1 VTMFDKITE
10 EIAHFI
16 GVFHVSVEDARFR
29 EAYQEFSFNPLPSE
43 LEPLPAIIPDF
54 AAPYQLLDYDPGLVY
69 RSPWPEPWHANARP
83 TQFQDTHRPDNVDGA
98 DPGSTWYDW
107 PKYEAARSHG
117 ATKFTPPELDPPGSV
132 ANYINQIVALSDDD
146 YFSVG
151 GHSLVFSPDAID
163 NSKLLASAE
172 SAMAASPIDD
182 LERPGSSDEIITL
195 IKTSILQIETE
206 EVASTDDVQMFKIEE
221 TIEGVYVNGE
231 LVAEAP
237 KLEDYHSFDDEEVSE
252 EDAGSNAWM
261 MDDGTVVIKASVEL
275 QSGGNTLVNEAL
287 LKNFWTGGT
296 VTAIVGDHVEL
307 NVIVQTNA
315 LWDTDVITSSVGSPA
330 NADANE
336 LFNIATFERLDV
348 SKNPDPDPVDVDH
361 YPKFWSITEIKG
373 DLMIVNWLEQF
384 IFMSDNDVGIL
395 SSSGVTT
402 SVVSGN
408 NIGVN
413 HVSIYEL
420 GFSYDLIIVGGS
432 VYDANIIQQT
442 NVLFDNDVVGAETG
456 FHTTGKSEVS
466 SSANLLWN
474 QAHITNVGN
483 PDRFDELPQHY
494 LDAANGLAAGG
505 MDIPDDVR
513 SDDAFA
519 GLQGMSALYI
529 SGDLLNLQ
537 YIQQT
542 NILGDSDQIA
552 LAKDAIAPHLTAEW
566 SISTGSNALVNSA
579 AIADLDSFGKTYVG
593 GDQYSLET
601 LYHAEMIS
609 RHPEFGSPHPDALV
623 NEAVLFLDD
632 SMLDATDTAAALYA
646 AEYDVNPDDGVN
658 SVLGH

>member
-1 VTMFDKITE
+1 MSMFDKITE

-16 GVFHVSVEDARFR
+16 GVFHVSVEEARFR
-29 EAYQEFSFNPLPSE
+29 EAYHEFSFHPVPSE
-43 LEPLPAIIPDF
+43 LEPLPAIVPDF
-54 AAPYQLLDYDPGLVY
+54 AAPYQLLGYEPGFDY
-69 RSPWPEPWHANARP
+69 RSPRSEPWHAYARP
-83 TQFQDTHRPDNVDGA
+83 ARFQDTHRPNNVDGN

-107 PKYEAARSHG
+107 PKYEAARAHWT
-117 ATKFTPPELDPPGSV
+117 TKFTSPDPEPPGSV
-132 ANYINQIVALSDDD
+132 ANFINQIVILSDDD

-151 GHSLVFSPDAID
+151 GHNLDFSPAAID
-163 NSKLLASAE
+163 NDRLLASAE
-172 SAMAASPIDD
+172 SALSLSPLGD
-182 LERPGSSDEIITL
+182 LERPGSSDDIITL
-195 IKTSILQIETE
+195 IKTSVLEIETSE
-206 EVASTDDVQMFKIEE
+206 SASGEAVQIFTNQE

-231 LVAEAP
+231 LVAQAP
-237 KLEDYHSFDDEEVSE
+237 KLEDYHSFVDDET
-252 EDAGSNAWM
+252 EDDTGSNAWTM
-261 MDDGTVVIKASVEL
+261 ENGTVAIKASVEL

-315 LWDTDVITSSVGSPA
+315 LWDTDAITSSIGIPT
-330 NADANE
+330 NAEANE

-348 SKNPDPDPVDVDH
+348 SKNPGADPVDLDH
-361 YPKFWSITEIKG
+361 YPTYWSITEIKG
-373 DLMIVNWLEQF
+373 DLLIVNWLEQF
-384 IFMSDNDVGIL
+384 TFMSDNDVGVL

-413 HVSIYEL
+413 HVSVFEL

-432 VYDANIIQQT
+432 VYDANFIQQT
-442 NVLFDNDVVGAETG
+442 NVLFDNDVVGAGAG
-456 FHTTGKSEVS
+456 FHTTGTGEVS
-466 SSANLLWN
+466 TSANLLWN
-474 QAHITNVGN
+474 QAHITNIGN
-483 PDRFDELPQHY
+483 PDRFEDMPQHY
-494 LDAANGLAAGG
+494 LDAAAGLADGG
-505 MDIPDDVR
+505 RDIPDDVR

-519 GLQGMSALYI
+519 GLNGLSVLYI
-529 SGDLLNLQ
+529 RGDLLNLQ
-537 YIQQT
+537 YIKQT

-552 LAKDAIAPHLTAEW
+552 LAKDAVAPNLTAEW

-601 LYHAEMIS
+601 LYHAELIS
-609 RHPEFGSPHPDALV
+609 GHAESGSPHPDALV

-632 SMLDATDTAAALYA
+632 SMLDATDTAHTPYT
-646 AEYDVNPDDGVN
+646 AEHDIHPDDGVN
-658 SVLGH
+658 GVLGH

>member
-1 VTMFDKITE
+1 MFDKITE

-16 GVFHVSVEDARFR
+16 GVFHVNVEDARFR
-29 EAYQEFSFNPLPSE
+29 EAYQEFSFNPVPSE
-43 LEPLPAIIPDF
+43 LEPLPDIVPHF
-54 AAPYQLLDYDPGLVY
+54 AAPYQLLGYDPGFDY
-69 RSPWPEPWHANARP
+69 RSPRSEPWYTYARP
-83 TQFQDTHRPDNVDGA
+83 VKFQDTHHPNNVDGNN
-98 DPGSTWYDW
+98 PGSTWYDW
-107 PKYEAARSHG
+107 PKYEAARLHG
-117 ATKFTPPELDPPGSV
+117 TARFTPPELDPPGSV
-132 ANYINQIVALSDDD
+132 ANYINQIIILSDDD

-151 GHSLVFSPDAID
+151 GHNLAFSPDAID
-163 NSKLLASAE
+163 NSGLLSSAQ
-172 SAMAASPIDD
+172 SALSLSPLGD
-182 LERPGSSDEIITL
+182 LERPGSNDEIITL
-195 IKTSILQIETE
+195 IKESIVEIETAE
-206 EVASTDDVQMFKIEE
+206 SASSDAVQVFMAED
-221 TIEGVYVNGE
+221 TLEGIYVNGE
-231 LVAEAP
+231 LVTEAP
-237 KLEDYHSFDDEEVSE
+237 KLEDYHSFGGEESE
-252 EDAGSNAWM
+252 EDAGSNVWT
-261 MDDGTVVIKASVEL
+261 MDNGTVAIKASVEL

-315 LWDTDVITSSVGSPA
+315 LWDTDAITSSVGSPT

-336 LFNIATFERLDV
+336 LFNIATFERSDD
-348 SKNPDPDPVDVDH
+348 SKNLDADPIDFDH
-361 YPKFWSITEIKG
+361 YPKYWSITEIKG

-384 IFMSDNDVGIL
+384 TFMSDNDIGLL

-413 HVSIYEL
+413 HVSIFEL

-432 VYDANIIQQT
+432 VYDANFILQT
-442 NVLFDNDVVGAETG
+442 NVLFDNDVVGAAAG
-456 FHTTGKSEVS
+456 FHTTGKGEFS

-474 QAHITNVGN
+474 QAHIFNVGN
-483 PDRFDELPQHY
+483 PDRFGELPQHY
-494 LDAANGLAAGG
+494 LDAANGLADGG

-519 GLQGMSALYI
+519 GLQGLSVLYI
-529 SGDLLNLQ
+529 QGDLLNLQ
-537 YIQQT
+537 YIRQT

-552 LAKDAIAPHLTAEW
+552 LAKDAVATNLTAEW
-566 SISTGSNALVNSA
+566 SVSTGSNTLVNSA

-601 LYHAEMIS
+601 LYHAELIS
-609 RHPEFGSPHPDALV
+609 QHPEFGSPHPDALV

-632 SMLDATDTAAALYA
+632 SMLDATDAAHTPYV
-646 AEYDVNPDDGVN
+646 AEHDVDPDDGVN